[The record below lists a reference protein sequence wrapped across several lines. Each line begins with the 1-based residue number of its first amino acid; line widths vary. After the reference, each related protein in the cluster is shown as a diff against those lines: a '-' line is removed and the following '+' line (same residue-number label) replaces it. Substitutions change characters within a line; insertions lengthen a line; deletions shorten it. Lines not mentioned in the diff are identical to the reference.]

1 MNEKQL
7 NQLYLAVKGR
17 GIIYQNQYIGA
28 FTDGTAHR
36 ILLNEFKD
44 KETLKIK
51 LGIEIHLYEYID
63 IIKPVGLN
71 ETGLIK
77 CLPCPQCQSI
87 EINIVRNADSK
98 IDRLHCVNCPLT
110 IMDSKL
116 DINQLITVWN
126 NVIRKEK
133 E

>member
-1 MNEKQL
+1 MLNKQL

-36 ILLNEFKD
+36 VITNEFKD

-51 LGIEIHLYEYID
+51 IGIEIHLYEYMD
-63 IIKPVGLN
+63 IIEPVGLN

-77 CLPCPQCQSI
+77 ILQCPQCQCLEMDLVKNS
-87 EINIVRNADSK
+87 DSEVNG
-98 IDRLHCVNCPLT
+98 IHCTKCP
-110 IMDSKL
+110 MGVMSSSFDV
-116 DINQLITVWN
+116 NQLITIWN
-126 NVIRKEK
+126 NIVRRDT
-133 E
+133 